1 MIHEFNLFRYYFL
14 INKCEDEVDVE
25 IEKLTLHYENL
36 FNTETDTDELRVKW
50 RDVATEVNE
59 YELSIDRAKLDFQ
72 PDEKVIAEEL
82 RKLPNNKAIVPSGI
96 SNEML

>member
-1 MIHEFNLFRYYFL
+1 M
-14 INKCEDEVDVE
+14 
-25 IEKLTLHYENL
+25 
-36 FNTETDTDELRVKW
+36 
-50 RDVATEVNE
+50 ATEVNE